1 MLEIILNSFKEEV
14 KKKLADLEQI
24 LYETLDF
31 SIIEQ
36 ELAEILNKFS
46 ALILQ
51 AMLNRLL
58 SDPHFLAA
66 LKQMGGRMGM
76 KYKEHRTIIVRL
88 YNGQTIEVKT
98 PYFIKAEPKGRR
110 RKKKKKN
117 KLAHLGLA
125 VLGFIGRGSAW
136 FVSEVVKMALLCPSY
151 VVAKKVLAG
160 RGMELDVKTVRRLC
174 RELGI
179 IGLAGRGQISLAGN
193 EELQGYTLVIGID
206 GGRLRERIAKEGP
219 KKRGE
224 KGPGYDGEWREP
236 KLFTIYLMDAA
247 GKVVKEFAPLHD
259 ATMADKDGLFALLE
273 QYLVALDWPVVSRIV
288 FCGDGAKWIWSG
300 VETLCQKVGFGHSLI
315 YQVIDYTHAKQNLRE
330 LIALVSDDPQQQSSL
345 YGQWKK
351 LLWQGNIETLY
362 QAVGQT
368 VSAERKKQA
377 LTKWKNYFDLN
388 RKRMQYQHFKANG
401 IACGSGCVESAI
413 RRVIN
418 LRLKA
423 AGTFWKRDMAEYF
436 LFLRSQLISG
446 RWSIFMQN
454 ASRRLVKLAI
464 TFLSNKKSPSSGSF
478 LSFSKAACLV

>member
-1 MLEIILNSFKEEV
+1 MLETILNSFNEEV
-14 KKKLADLEQI
+14 KKKIAELEQT

-31 SIIEQ
+31 SAIEQ
-36 ELAEILNKFS
+36 ELAEIMSSFS

-51 AMLNRLL
+51 AMLNQLL
-58 SDPHFLAA
+58 SEPTFLAG
-66 LKQMGGRMGM
+66 LKQMGGRLGM
-76 KYKEHRTIIVRL
+76 KYKEHRTITVRL

-117 KLAHLGLA
+117 KRAHLGLV

-136 FVSEVVKMALLCPSY
+136 LVSEVVKMALLCPSFA
-151 VVAKKVLAG
+151 VAKEVLAG
-160 RGMELDVKTVRRLC
+160 RGIEIDVKTVRRLC

-179 IGLAGRGQISLAGN
+179 IGLEGRGQISLDGS

-206 GGRLRERIAKEGP
+206 GGRLRERISKEGP

-236 KLFTIYLMDAA
+236 KLFTIYLMDAK

-259 ATMADKDGLFALLE
+259 ATMADKDGLFALLA
-273 QYLVALDWPVVSRIV
+273 QYLVVLDWSAVSRIV

-300 VETLCQKVGFGHSLI
+300 VETLCQKFGFDPSRI

-330 LIALVSDDPQQQSSL
+330 LIALISDDPKEQSTFF
-345 YGQWKK
+345 QKWKK
-351 LLWQGNIETLY
+351 LLWQGNIEALY
-362 QAVGQT
+362 QAICQTAVG
-368 VSAERKKQA
+368 EKKKQA
-377 LTKWKNYFDLN
+377 LLKWENYFHRN
-388 RKRMQYQHFKANG
+388 QKRMQYQHFKANS
-401 IACGSGCVESAI
+401 ITCGSGCVESAI

-423 AGTFWKRDMAEYF
+423 AGTFWNRDMAEYF

-446 RWSIFMQN
+446 RWSIFIKN
-454 ASRRLVKLAI
+454 VSRRMGKL
-464 TFLSNKKSPSSGSF
+464 TKLFWPTKKAPCQGTLQSF
-478 LSFSKAACLV
+478 DSVV